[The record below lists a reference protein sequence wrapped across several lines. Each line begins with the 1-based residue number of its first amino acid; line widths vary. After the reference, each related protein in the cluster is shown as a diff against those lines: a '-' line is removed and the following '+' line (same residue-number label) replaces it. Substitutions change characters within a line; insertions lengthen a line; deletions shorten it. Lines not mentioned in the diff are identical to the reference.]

1 MTLKAIASHRLPIA
15 RAMPPIAILYGLGS
29 YWLVWSLA
37 VGLLLTASLFVRL
50 PVSGLYLPAAALLG
64 AAAAITI
71 TLRSG
76 GWLAV
81 VGLAILGL
89 GYGYVLA
96 CPPGVGGRPC
106 EAGPFLSAHRAELAG
121 ALIGLP
127 LAMAIRGRDGRS
139 TVLLAAALIAIAA
152 PALRVVF
159 ASVDPAATGSV
170 AYDRYV
176 WSVRFEGAAALTAG
190 AVLGVMGKRPVL
202 GLLFI
207 GAALL
212 LPWFGG
218 TFRQWWED
226 MQFLQQHGIG
236 LNLSRLIQ
244 TEWQSFVPLVY
255 FALVL
260 LGFVA
265 AVTGK
270 ALLARR
276 SRASR

>member
-1 MTLKAIASHRLPIA
+1 MTFRTIASRRFPIA
-15 RAMPPIAILYGLGS
+15 RAMPPIAILYGVGS

-37 VGLLLTASLFVRL
+37 VGLLLTASLFVKL

-64 AAAAITI
+64 AAAAIAI

-76 GWLAV
+76 GWLAA

-96 CPPGVGGRPC
+96 CPPGVGGRLC
-106 EAGPFLSAHRAELAG
+106 EAGPFVSAHRAELAG

-127 LAMAIRGRDGRS
+127 LALAIGGRDGRS

-159 ASVDPAATGSV
+159 ASVDPATGSV
-170 AYDRYV
+170 AYERYV
-176 WSVRFEGAAALTAG
+176 WSIRLEGAAALTAG
-190 AVLGVMGKRPVL
+190 AILGAMGKRPVV

-218 TFRQWWED
+218 AFRQWWED
-226 MQFLQQHGIG
+226 MQFLQQRGIG
-236 LNLSRLIQ
+236 LNISMLVQ
-244 TEWQSFVPLVY
+244 TEWQTFVPLVY

-260 LGFVA
+260 LGFAA
-265 AVTGK
+265 AVAGK
-270 ALLARR
+270 ALLAHG
-276 SRASR
+276 SRATR